1 MNNIETWSDIW
12 QLKFNSEKC
21 ETMRITHAKDFS
33 KSEYYMSN
41 RKLQVVGEVKDLGIT
56 ITHHLTW
63 ETQVFNVVNKANRIL
78 GFVRRTVGSSNQST
92 FTLLYTALVR
102 PVLEYAAPVW
112 SPYLVK
118 DIKALESVQR
128 RASRIA
134 LNQKQGEMSYED
146 RWKLLQ
152 LNTLEERRE
161 YFSVIECYKIVFD
174 LNGINFNEVFECKK
188 SKITRANHKYSLYT
202 KLSRI
207 NCYKH
212 SFFVRI
218 VSAWNSLPKYVVEA
232 GSLAVFKKE
241 LKKHINIY

>member
-1 MNNIETWSDIW
+1 MH
-12 QLKFNSEKC
+12 
-21 ETMRITHAKDFS
+21 ITHAKDFS
-33 KSEYYMSN
+33 KPEYYMSN
-41 RKLQVVGEVKDLGIT
+41 KKLQVVGEVKDLGIT
-56 ITHHLTW
+56 MTHHLTW
-63 ETQVFNVVNKANRIL
+63 ESQVFNVVNKANRIL
-78 GFVRRTVGSSNQST
+78 GLVRRTVGSSNQST
-92 FTLLYTALVR
+92 FTLLYTELVR

-112 SPYLVK
+112 SPHLVK

-128 RASRIA
+128 RISRIA
-134 LNQKQGEMSYED
+134 LNQKRGEMSFED
-146 RWKLLQ
+146 RCKLLQ
-152 LNTLEERRE
+152 WNTLEERRE
-161 YFSVIECYKIVFD
+161 YFSLIECYKTVFD

-218 VSAWNSLPKYVVEA
+218 VSVWNSLPMYVVEA

>member
-1 MNNIETWSDIW
+1 
-12 QLKFNSEKC
+12 
-21 ETMRITHAKDFS
+21 MRITHAKDFS

-56 ITHHLTW
+56 ITHHLTC

-118 DIKALESVQR
+118 DIKAFESVQR

-152 LNTLEERRE
+152 LNTLEE
-161 YFSVIECYKIVFD
+161 
-174 LNGINFNEVFECKK
+174 
-188 SKITRANHKYSLYT
+188 
-202 KLSRI
+202 
-207 NCYKH
+207 
-212 SFFVRI
+212 
-218 VSAWNSLPKYVVEA
+218 
-232 GSLAVFKKE
+232 
-241 LKKHINIY
+241 

>member
-1 MNNIETWSDIW
+1 
-12 QLKFNSEKC
+12 
-21 ETMRITHAKDFS
+21 
-33 KSEYYMSN
+33 
-41 RKLQVVGEVKDLGIT
+41 
-56 ITHHLTW
+56 
-63 ETQVFNVVNKANRIL
+63 
-78 GFVRRTVGSSNQST
+78 
-92 FTLLYTALVR
+92 
-102 PVLEYAAPVW
+102 
-112 SPYLVK
+112 
-118 DIKALESVQR
+118 
-128 RASRIA
+128 
-134 LNQKQGEMSYED
+134 MSYED
-146 RWKLLQ
+146 CCKLLQ
-152 LNTLEERRE
+152 WNTLEERRE
-161 YFSVIECYKIVFD
+161 YFSLIECYKTVFD